1 MNIKNKLD
9 DREIKLLANINIK
22 LKDKDYTIEDTGEI
36 IEKLDEEIHNHLDK
50 NLNFTEKAIELEKL
64 QDKILKFE
72 EYID

>member
-1 MNIKNKLD
+1 MNIKSKLD

>member
-1 MNIKNKLD
+1 MNIKSKLD
-9 DREIKLLANINIK
+9 DKEIKLLANINIK